1 MSEQAKFV
9 KVSATVIAFNEE
21 QDLDACLASL
31 AWCDEII
38 LVDSGSTD
46 GTREIAARHGARTYV
61 RPFAGFS
68 DQKNFAAEQA
78 GNDWILSIDADE
90 SVSEE
95 LREEIL
101 HFLPNESAVIGFFV
115 PRLNLWLGKAIRHG
129 GWWPDHTVRLY
140 RRSAARWAGVSH
152 EAVVVAGP
160 VSTLRH
166 PIIHKSLRD
175 IHDHLRKG
183 LCSSVLELKEAK
195 ERELRLYWIPPLGLY
210 FSCLRK
216 FLSGPPTALR
226 ARTIYKERLKNKVD
240 LVWLL
245 PFHPFLR
252 FFYMYIV
259 RGGFRDG
266 AVGFWVAYTSA
277 VVEAMKM
284 LRIWEHFV
292 FQRGKATRQE
302 EALEDPARLY
312 RSIS

>member
-1 MSEQAKFV
+1 
-9 KVSATVIAFNEE
+9 VIAFNEE
-21 QDLDACLASL
+21 HDLGECLASL

-38 LVDSGSTD
+38 LVDTGSAD
-46 GTREIAARHGARTYV
+46 RTRDVAERHGARVFT

-78 GNDWILSIDADE
+78 RNDWVLSIDADE

-101 HFLPNESAVIGFFV
+101 HRLPGESAVAGFFI
-115 PRLNLWLGKAIRHG
+115 PRLNLWLGKPIRHG
-129 GWWPDHTVRLY
+129 GWWPDHTLRLY
-140 RRSAARWAGVSH
+140 RRSVARWAGISH
-152 EAVVVAGP
+152 EAVVLDGP
-160 VSTLRH
+160 HGVLRH
-166 PIIHKSLRD
+166 PIVHKSLRD
-175 IHDHLRKG
+175 VHDHLRKG

-195 ERELRLYWIPPLGLY
+195 SRDLHLYWLPPLGLC
-210 FSCLRK
+210 FSCLRD
-216 FLSGPPTALR
+216 FFSGPLTRLR
-226 ARTIYKERLKNKVD
+226 ARMIYKERVKNKVD
-240 LVWLL
+240 VVWLL

-252 FFYMYIV
+252 FFYMYVV
-259 RGGFRDG
+259 RAGFRDG
-266 AVGFWVAYTSA
+266 AAGFWVAYVSA

-302 EALEDPARLY
+302 ETLEDPARLY

>member
-1 MSEQAKFV
+1 MNDLARPRI
-9 KVSATVIAFNEE
+9 SATVIAFNEE
-21 QDLDACLASL
+21 QDLDECLASL

-38 LVDSGSTD
+38 VVDSGSTD
-46 GTREIAARHGARTYV
+46 RTREIAARYGARFFT

-90 SVSEE
+90 SVSDD

-101 HFLPNESAVIGFFV
+101 HAFPDVSAVGFFI
-115 PRLNLWLGKAIRHG
+115 PRLNLWLGKPIRHG
-129 GWWPDHTVRLY
+129 GWWPDHTLRLY

-152 EAVVVAGP
+152 EAVVVEGLVGA
-160 VSTLRH
+160 LRH
-166 PIIHKSLRD
+166 PLVHKSLRD
-175 IHDHLRKG
+175 VHDHLRKG

-195 ERELRLYWIPPLGLY
+195 GRELRLGWLPPLGLY
-210 FSCLRK
+210 LSCLREL
-216 FLSGPPTALR
+216 FSGPLTPLR
-226 ARTIYKERLKNKVD
+226 ARAIYKQRLKNKVD

-252 FFYMYIV
+252 FFYMYVV
-259 RGGFRDG
+259 RAGFRDG
-266 AVGFWVAYTSA
+266 IAGFWVAYVSA

-292 FQRGKATRQE
+292 FQGGKATRQE
-302 EALEDPARLY
+302 ETLEDPARLY

>member
-1 MSEQAKFV
+1 MNDLARPRI
-9 KVSATVIAFNEE
+9 SATVIAFNEE
-21 QDLDACLASL
+21 QDLDECLASL

-38 LVDSGSTD
+38 VVDSGSTD
-46 GTREIAARHGARTYV
+46 RTREIAARYGARIFT

-90 SVSEE
+90 SVSDD

-101 HFLPNESAVIGFFV
+101 HAFPDVSAVGFFI
-115 PRLNLWLGKAIRHG
+115 PRLNLWLGKPIRHG
-129 GWWPDHTVRLY
+129 GWWPDHTLRLY

-152 EAVVVAGP
+152 EAVVVEGLVGA
-160 VSTLRH
+160 LRH
-166 PIIHKSLRD
+166 PLVHKSLRD
-175 IHDHLRKG
+175 VHDHLRKG

-195 ERELRLYWIPPLGLY
+195 GRELRLGWLPPLGLY
-210 FSCLRK
+210 LSCLREL
-216 FLSGPPTALR
+216 FSGPLTPLR
-226 ARTIYKERLKNKVD
+226 ARAIYKQRLKNKVD

-252 FFYMYIV
+252 FFYMYVV
-259 RGGFRDG
+259 RAGFRDG
-266 AVGFWVAYTSA
+266 IAGFWVAYVSA

-292 FQRGKATRQE
+292 FQGGKATRQE
-302 EALEDPARLY
+302 ETLEDPARLY

>member
-1 MSEQAKFV
+1 MNRVPTKI
-9 KVSATVIAFNEE
+9 SAIVIAFNEE
-21 QDLDACLASL
+21 HDLGECLASL

-38 LVDSGSTD
+38 VVDSGSTD
-46 GTREIAARHGARTYV
+46 RTRDIAARYGARIFV

-90 SVSEE
+90 SVSDE

-101 HFLPNESAVIGFFV
+101 HALPGESAAAGFFI
-115 PRLNLWLGKAIRHG
+115 PRLNLWLGKPIRHG
-129 GWWPDHTVRLY
+129 GWWPDHTLRLY

-152 EAVVVAGP
+152 EAVAVEGRAG
-160 VSTLRH
+160 VLRH
-166 PIIHKSLRD
+166 PIVHKSLRD
-175 IHDHLRKG
+175 VHDHLRKG

-195 ERELRLYWIPPLGLY
+195 GRELRLGWLPPLGLY
-210 FSCLRK
+210 FSCLRE
-216 FLSGPPTALR
+216 FFSGPLTPLR
-226 ARTIYKERLKNKVD
+226 ARAIYKQRLKNKVD

-252 FFYMYIV
+252 FFYMYVV
-259 RGGFRDG
+259 RTGFRDG
-266 AVGFWVAYTSA
+266 AAGFWVAYTSA

-292 FQRGKATRQE
+292 FQRGKTTRQE
-302 EALEDPARLY
+302 ESLEDPARLY

>member
-1 MSEQAKFV
+1 MNDLARPRI
-9 KVSATVIAFNEE
+9 SATVIAFNEE
-21 QDLDACLASL
+21 NDLGECLASL

-38 LVDSGSTD
+38 VVDSRSTD
-46 GTREIAARHGARTYV
+46 GTRDIAARYGARIFM

-101 HFLPNESAVIGFFV
+101 HRLPGESATAGFFI
-115 PRLNLWLGKAIRHG
+115 PRLNLWLGIPIRHG
-129 GWWPDHTVRLY
+129 GWWPDHALRLY
-140 RRSAARWAGVSH
+140 RRSDACWAGVSH
-152 EAVVVAGP
+152 EAVVVERP
-160 VSTLRH
+160 VGVLRH
-166 PIIHKSLRD
+166 PIVHKSLRD
-175 IHDHLRKG
+175 VHDHLRKG

-195 ERELRLYWIPPLGLY
+195 GRDLRLCWLPPLGLY
-210 FSCLRK
+210 LSCLRE
-216 FLSGPPTALR
+216 FFSGPPTPLR
-226 ARTIYKERLKNKVD
+226 ARAIYKQRLKNKVD

-259 RGGFRDG
+259 RAGFRDG
-266 AVGFWVAYTSA
+266 IAGFWVAYTSA

-302 EALEDPARLY
+302 EMLEDPARLY

>member
-1 MSEQAKFV
+1 MSDFARPRI
-9 KVSATVIAFNEE
+9 SATVIAFNEE
-21 QDLDACLASL
+21 HDLGECLASL

-46 GTREIAARHGARTYV
+46 RTRDIAARYGARIFV

-68 DQKNFAAEQA
+68 DQKNFAAGQA
-78 GNDWILSIDADE
+78 RNDWILSIDADE

-101 HFLPNESAVIGFFV
+101 HRLPGDSAAAGFFI
-115 PRLNLWLGKAIRHG
+115 PRLNLWLGKPIRHG
-129 GWWPDHTVRLY
+129 GWWPDHTLRLY

-152 EAVVVAGP
+152 EAVVAEGH
-160 VSTLRH
+160 VSVLRH
-166 PIIHKSLRD
+166 PIVHNSLRD
-175 IHDHLRKG
+175 VHDHLRKG

-195 ERELRLYWIPPLGLY
+195 SRDLRLCWLPPIGMY
-210 FSCLRK
+210 FSALRE
-216 FLSGPPTALR
+216 FFSGPLTPLR
-226 ARTIYKERLKNKVD
+226 ARTIYKEQLKNKAD

-252 FFYMYIV
+252 FFYMYVI
-259 RGGFRDG
+259 RAGFRDG
-266 AVGFWVAYTSA
+266 AAGFWVAYVSA

-292 FQRGKATRQE
+292 FQRGKVTRQE
-302 EALEDPARLY
+302 ETLEDPARLY